1 MTTENSKHY
10 HYMKIVIKKVLR
22 HGCISKQFS
31 EEGGH
36 SKISVSILDN
46 FQTLFI
52 FLLNKMFS
60 YFLAKQI
67 VVCFVVLVA
76 TKNQMR
82 RGGIGK

>member
-36 SKISVSILDN
+36 SKVSVSILDPQN
-46 FQTLFI
+46 CDFNVQFVC
-52 FLLNKMFS
+52 FSNKMFS
-60 YFLAKQI
+60 YFLTKQI
-67 VVCFVVLVA
+67 EGDAQNLPL
-76 TKNQMR
+76 
-82 RGGIGK
+82 G